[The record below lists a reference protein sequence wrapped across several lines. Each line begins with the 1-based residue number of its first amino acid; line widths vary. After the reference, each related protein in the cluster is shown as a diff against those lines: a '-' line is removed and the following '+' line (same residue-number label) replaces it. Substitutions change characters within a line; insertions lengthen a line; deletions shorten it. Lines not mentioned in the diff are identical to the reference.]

1 MVDGITLALTPA
13 ERGAVAHELRRYGNY
28 RRGIADDLW
37 DSAITPEPGE
47 PDPPGITPEPGEP
60 DPPGITPKVEQMVE
74 SHLAFAERCESLAA
88 AFESDEPLVSLDR
101 SAIAV
106 IGMALEEGFVEE
118 FPPEIART
126 ALLCRLV
133 NRRGNNPSE
142 QNPGTTGEVMIV
154 PAEPQPLA
162 TEKFTVA
169 LAQRMDEV
177 NTALSAQLAELR
189 QNQETLSKRVL
200 AQQREIK
207 QLREQNGNRRRS
219 PSPFGALDASGPSRR
234 GHRPDPGRAL

>member
-1 MVDGITLALTPA
+1 MADGITLALTPA
-13 ERGAVAHELRRYGNY
+13 ERSAVAHELRRYGNY
-28 RRGIADDLW
+28 RREIGDDLW
-37 DSAITPEPGE
+37 DSA
-47 PDPPGITPEPGEP
+47 ITPEPGEP

-88 AFESDEPLVSLDR
+88 AFESDEPVVSLDR
-101 SAIAV
+101 SAIDV
-106 IGMALEEGFVEE
+106 IRMALEEGFIDE

-126 ALLCRLV
+126 AMLCRLESRSGS
-133 NRRGNNPSE
+133 NTSE
-142 QNPGTTGEVMIV
+142 QNLGTTGEAVII

-162 TEKFTVA
+162 TERFAVA

-189 QNQETLSKRVL
+189 QNLEMLSKRVL

-234 GHRPDPGRAL
+234 GHRPGPGRAL